1 MLCIENKG
9 QFENVSPYCCTVT
22 LCVEIFYEE
31 LSAEFKKGSKGF
43 KYFSMMLDE
52 CTDIKYTAQLLIFIR
67 GINDRFEIVEE

>member
-1 MLCIENKG
+1 MRNCLLN
-9 QFENVSPYCCTVT
+9 S
-22 LCVEIFYEE
+22 
-31 LSAEFKKGSKGF
+31 KKAVKVF